1 MQGEIFN
8 IQKFCSN
15 DGPGIRTTV
24 FLKGCPLHCI
34 WCHNPESQNF
44 TKEIMFYPDKCTGC
58 GRCKNLT
65 TTDVEFVCYNDAKE
79 ICGKTVSSDYVIDEV
94 MKDYEFYKTS
104 GGGITLSGGEPL
116 AQFDFAVD
124 ILKKSKKSHLHTAI
138 ETCGFAKEEQIIKIS
153 EYVDLFLY
161 DFKESDPKKHKTYTG
176 VNNDLILKNLHTLNK
191 LQKDVWLRCPII
203 PGYNDRCDH
212 YEKIAE
218 LANTLPCIKEINI
231 EPYHSFGENKYIA
244 LNKNRPE
251 IIMAEESKIAEI
263 ISYIASKTSVPV
275 TKA

>member
-24 FLKGCPLHCI
+24 FFKGCPLRCI
-34 WCHNPESQNF
+34 WCHNPESQNHS
-44 TKEIMFYPDKCTGC
+44 KETMFYPDKCTGC

-65 TTDVEFVCYNDAKE
+65 TQNTDFVCYNNAKE
-79 ICGKTVSSDYVIDEV
+79 ICGKTVSSDDVIAEV
-94 MKDYEFYKTS
+94 MKDYIFYKNS

-116 AQFDFAVD
+116 AQFDFALD
-124 ILKKSKKSHLHTAI
+124 ILKKSKENNLHTAI

-161 DFKESDPKKHKTYTG
+161 DFKESDAQKHKLYTG
-176 VNNDLILKNLHTLNK
+176 VGNELIIKNLFALNK
-191 LQKDVWLRCPII
+191 LQKDVWLRCPVI
-203 PGYNDRCDH
+203 PGYNDRIDH
-212 YEKIAE
+212 FDEICK
-218 LANTLPCIKEINI
+218 LANSLSCIKEINI
-231 EPYHSFGENKYIA
+231 EPYHSFGENKYTA
-244 LNKNRPE
+244 LNKNKPE
-251 IIMAEESKIAEI
+251 IKMPEDTQIEKI
-263 ISYIASKTSVPV
+263 ISYISSKTDVSV